1 MAISN
6 PMLSW
11 FADLHARGAFA
22 GLRSLLELGPQ
33 DLTLNKRILSDC
45 LARIAG
51 GPVSLAPYF
60 DGDAPNPIG
69 ARALYRELGATE
81 YFSLD
86 LDDERAD
93 FRLDL
98 NSVTALPRKFDIIT
112 NFGTAEHVFNIA
124 NVISFI
130 HNHLEVGGLALHV
143 MPTRGGYN
151 HGFYNFQSTWYRD
164 LAVANRYE
172 IVDFVFMPD
181 FVAQHLDMDAAASAG
196 RPYHADFVVATGDEQ
211 AESDKRFTRAAFA
224 RLSLR
229 QREPATNFDIMDCI
243 FAALRKTVDAP
254 FRIPQQAI
262 YSSPIAELNP
272 TDINVA
278 LETGQDTSAEATVS
292 LPTPDKDDPEQPI
305 QAAPPAAAQSP
316 ITVERLWSVYGK
328 TRQRG
333 LGWLMRR
340 LVQSLSRL
348 RSGPR

>member
-1 MAISN
+1 
-6 PMLSW
+6 MLSW

-45 LARIAG
+45 LARIARR
-51 GPVSLAPYF
+51 PVSLAPYF
-60 DGDAPNPIG
+60 DGDVPNPIG
-69 ARALYRELGATE
+69 ARALYRELGVTE

-98 NSVTALPRKFDIIT
+98 NSATALPRKFDIIT

-181 FVAQHLDMDAAASAG
+181 FVTQHLDMDAAARAG
-196 RPYHADFVVATGDEQ
+196 RPYHADFGMATGDER
-211 AESDKRFTRAAFA
+211 AESDERFARAAFA
-224 RLSLR
+224 RFSLR

-243 FAALRKTVDAP
+243 FAALRKTIDAP

-262 YSSPIAELNP
+262 YSPPTAELNP
-272 TDINVA
+272 TEINVA
-278 LETGQDTSAEATVS
+278 LRTVQDTSTKAAVS
-292 LPTPDKDDPEQPI
+292 LPTPDKDGSKSSI
-305 QAAPPAAAQSP
+305 QAALPTIAQSA
-316 ITVERLWSVYGK
+316 TTFERLCSVYGK

-333 LGWLMRR
+333 LGWLVRR
-340 LVQSLSRL
+340 LVQSLSRPH
-348 RSGPR
+348 SDPR